1 MSLSPTQH
9 FRDFRQRSSGLFGA
23 DLFFVNPEG
32 FDFDSVPPY
41 RLEVADVQWP
51 PSRPFFTR
59 LSREYVVDLLDRAV
73 PIFRTFARAYPFLPH
88 TPLQEGL
95 IRALVLFVQRVI
107 NRFPEHVSEH
117 WRVIYMDQSHDYWT
131 ERPRMPPLFRFS
143 WTVEF
148 SAAHPLVPF
157 QLHEPDHNTLVRIR
171 SPTLVRLLERSTTE
185 CLLCFN
191 SHGNF
196 VLGLIP
202 RLRHGIFNSTR
213 SLIQLVPEGRRNRA
227 WVLSLPPY
235 NEIFGR
241 SIFPRDF
248 VFPDGAHENRNRTPF
263 PLWSSAAPLGLTDP
277 LLEFWSQRQTEF
289 PSPESPPVLSPVP
302 RVTPPLRSEG
312 VSPVYVPTSPISSP
326 PFGFSPVSPSTMETS
341 ALFRD
346 DTLTDDQDWNV
357 LRSRCFAHSWSFRG
371 CRWRVLLAFADF
383 GGSRADVPMPP
394 VESTPPATQA
404 FPFAASFF
412 RGVPE
417 DREFPRRQQPSG
429 QPCGLRARGAP
440 QQSPKD
446 ETPSLF
452 SLALPC
458 RRTATP
464 RRASLRRS
472 TPAPRNLRAPS
483 NGESEA
489 GNDAYVDVRSDDEPV
504 PKRKKTGKKSAAP
517 SSQGDEP
524 RFPPVF
530 RRGRGRSSRTSA
542 YEPEIPLEPFNTP
555 RLAEELLAMMR
566 QPEPTLF
573 DVGCANCMLRNRE
586 CSHVT
591 LGTLCPQCHTGKL
604 AACSHQFTVSEHLRG
619 INFLEQYTRLAD
631 AQGNRLVTAAM
642 NAREA
647 YNLARAQLLLAST
660 QVAAAQNTLSRWI
673 TARLRNLG
681 PTGIPGADEIPEAL
695 REDWDDMVDMGRK
708 GLAKEYEFNLN
719 SFPALFEHTS
729 DVDFRGNR
737 DARLNS
743 AISSSRD
750 LLEGLRVKRAAA
762 RETTPAGPPDEEFL
776 RAHSSA
782 AGPSHLDFVG
792 TASSSAN
799 ATAGP
804 SRLDYVPP
812 TSPRS
817 RQAIELLQEQDR
829 EQAEKERKER
839 EEAMDLDA
847 PR

>member
-1 MSLSPTQH
+1 MSSSPTQH

-41 RLEVADVQWP
+41 RLDAVDVQWP
-51 PSRPFFTR
+51 PSRPFFPVIQEERAVGDYQMSEDERKSIYFLRHPSIIRILPFLRRPRRFQR

-117 WRVIYMDQSHDYWT
+117 WRVIFMDQSHDYWT
-131 ERPRMPPLFRFS
+131 ERPRMPPLFVSRGRWS
-143 WTVEF
+143 
-148 SAAHPLVPF
+148 SA
-157 QLHEPDHNTLVRIR
+157 RIR
-171 SPTLVRLLERSTTE
+171 SPTLVRLLEVLASAPHSLAPADVDSVAQALNHGVPALLQLARELRSGT
-185 CLLCFN
+185 LSPDFA
-191 SHGNF
+191 
-196 VLGLIP
+196 
-202 RLRHGIFNSTR
+202 HGIFNSTR

-263 PLWSSAAPLGLTDP
+263 RFG
-277 LLEFWSQRQTEF
+277 TEF

-346 DTLTDDQDWNV
+346 DTLMDDQRLDA
-357 LRSRCFAHSWSFRG
+357 LRGESTLPSQT
-371 CRWRVLLAFADF
+371 LEEL
-383 GGSRADVPMPP
+383 RADEPMPP

-404 FPFAASFF
+404 FPSPPRSSAAFQRIASF
-412 RGVPE
+412 RDANNPLANLAAYGPGE
-417 DREFPRRQQPSG
+417 RRSSRPG
-429 QPCGLRARGAP
+429 RNPLA
-440 QQSPKD
+440 
-446 ETPSLF
+446 TF

-458 RRTATP
+458 RRTALEFSPGDAKTRVP
-464 RRASLRRS
+464 PSIHTRSAELARAFQWR
-472 TPAPRNLRAPS
+472 
-483 NGESEA
+483 
-489 GNDAYVDVRSDDEPV
+489 
-504 PKRKKTGKKSAAP
+504 RKKTGKKSAAP